1 VDLDRHFLH
10 ARKLKIVLPGE
21 ETARVF
27 EAPLPQELDAVLQVL
42 RGKQ

>member
-1 VDLDRHFLH
+1 
-10 ARKLKIVLPGE
+10 LKIVLPGE

-27 EAPLPQELDAVLQVL
+27 EAPLPQELDAVLEVL